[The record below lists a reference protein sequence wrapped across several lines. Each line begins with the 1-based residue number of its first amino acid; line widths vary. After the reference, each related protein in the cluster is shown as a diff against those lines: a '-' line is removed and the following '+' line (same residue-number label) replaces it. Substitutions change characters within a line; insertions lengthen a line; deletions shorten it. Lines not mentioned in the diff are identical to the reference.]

1 MRIFGLIVALAAF
14 VAPAQAA
21 LLTYSFNGDA
31 NAVVNPA
38 TAGTASSYGSGGQLG
53 IGSQAGQWVLAGLST
68 PRNSGFSFTA
78 GALPLFLGDLK
89 VNGRRNSTQAGTSA
103 VVEVFYNIG
112 ALNTGLSGTSLGVN
126 TLTGSF
132 NSFPFSLNET
142 LQAGQKIWF
151 TIRASSTN
159 GYSGTVSYDFVT
171 LDGDVVPEPT
181 SMAVFGLLGA
191 GIAARRIRR
200 KA

>member
-21 LLTYSFNGDA
+21 LLTYSFNGNA

-38 TAGTASSYGSGGQLG
+38 TAGTASGYGSGGSLG
-53 IGSQAGQWVLAGLST
+53 TNSMAGQWVLSPLTTA
-68 PRNSGFSFTA
+68 RNSGFSFTA
-78 GALPLFLGDLK
+78 GAGPVYLGGLTI
-89 VNGRRNSTQAGTSA
+89 NGRLNSTQAGKTA
-103 VVEVFYNIG
+103 AVEVFYNIG
-112 ALNTGLSGTSLGVN
+112 ALNTGLNGTSLGVKP
-126 TLTGSF
+126 LTDSF
-132 NSFPFSLNET
+132 NSSLFSLSKT
-142 LQAGQKIWF
+142 LQPGKKIWF

-159 GYSGTVSYDFVT
+159 GYTGTVSYDFVT
-171 LDGDVVPEPT
+171 LGGDLVPEPT

-191 GIAARRIRR
+191 GVAARRIRR